1 MPVGLPMGDPNLMC
15 ITTGQG
21 NWASDVRVVAMGR
34 QETTQMQALT
44 DFLTT
49 DYGVLSGL
57 SILAMLCGLGYFLWY
72 VNKHIKEDTAR
83 HDQLVREGKAT

>member
-1 MPVGLPMGDPNLMC
+1 
-15 ITTGQG
+15 
-21 NWASDVRVVAMGR
+21 
-34 QETTQMQALT
+34 MQALT

-72 VNKHIKEDTAR
+72 ANKHIKEDTAR